1 MTISPKF
8 YLGKREMRTAF
19 EFILE
24 YIKKLAKR
32 RILLSQSLRYIYNLV
47 FGRIQKVQIYETS
60 GFIEG
65 ANDKIALLFV
75 GKEHCAHQF
84 ASLVYRQIDKTLLIE
99 ELRFSQI
106 TSVLKTTT
114 HEIIAVNVEKPRANE
129 FEKQGYLLLPDISF
143 KLDLHIPIDEIIIK
157 MSKRRRRDVKKIEA
171 ANYSY
176 IISKES
182 DDDFNFFYWKMYL
195 PYATQRFGKAA
206 YIKKYNE
213 SKAFYKTGGGIIFV
227 RKCEKLVAGIL
238 FRAVGKTLYAISLG
252 LCQQGEKFAEQRA
265 SQAALLFLIKWAK
278 MNGMASLDYG
288 TSLPFFREG
297 VFTYKKEW
305 GMSVTEP
312 IDQSYCALKL
322 NSPNAGFISFL
333 QQNPFII
340 SDNGIL
346 KGVVL
351 LDHKPTKEELTQ
363 TFSEYFLPRLNSII
377 FIAYYKSNAKLLDKD
392 EPLTKS
398 IGFSP
403 VLSKPLLDI
412 CLLLK
417 EKFKVEALE
426 LAYKMG
432 KNKLASISRNS

>member
-1 MTISPKF
+1 
-8 YLGKREMRTAF
+8 MRSSF

-24 YIKKLAKR
+24 YIKKSAKR
-32 RILLSQSLRYIYNLV
+32 QIILSQSLRYLYNLV
-47 FGRIQKVQIYETS
+47 FGRIQKVQIYEIR

-65 ANDKIALLFV
+65 ADNKIAVLFV

-84 ASLVYRQIDKTLLIE
+84 ASLVYHQIDKTLLIE

-106 TSVLKTTT
+106 TSAIKTSTP
-114 HEIIAVNVEKPRANE
+114 EIIAVNVEKPQANE

-143 KLDLHIPIDEIIIK
+143 KLDLLKPIDDIIIK
-157 MSKRRRRDVKKIEA
+157 MSKRRRRDIKKIEA

-176 IISKES
+176 TISKDK

-195 PYATQRFGKAA
+195 PYAAQRFGKAA
-206 YIKKYNE
+206 YIKKYGE
-213 SKAFYKTGGGIIFV
+213 SKAFYETGGGIIFV

-238 FRAVGKTLYAISLG
+238 FRVVGKTLYAISMG

-278 MNGMASLDYG
+278 MKGMVSLDYG

-297 VFTYKKEW
+297 VFIYKKEW

-322 NSPNAGFISFL
+322 NSPNAGFLSFL
-333 QQNPFII
+333 QQNPFIV

-351 LDHKPTKEELTQ
+351 LNHKPTKEELTQ
-363 TFSEYFLPRLNSII
+363 IFSEYFLPKLSSII
-377 FIAYYKSNAKLLDKD
+377 FIAYYKSNTRLLNED

-398 IGFSP
+398 IGFPP

-417 EKFKVEALE
+417 KKFKVEALE
-426 LAYKMG
+426 LNA
-432 KNKLASISRNS
+432 